1 MRIEHRLDR
10 HNFDEIFDLI
20 VIGGGIN
27 GAGVARDAA
36 ERGLKVLLLEKDDF
50 AAGCSS
56 HSTRLIH
63 GGLRYLE
70 YLEFDL
76 VKESLLERDILL
88 KNYPHLVSPI
98 GLLVPAYKGNKY
110 NPLMLNL
117 GMFFYHSLAGK
128 KNISP
133 YQKISKDKLGKLEVG
148 IETKNFNGGVYYYDA
163 QVQIAERLVLE
174 NIATAIH
181 RGAICINH
189 AEVSEIICTEM
200 HGKHFA
206 QGVRFKDNLNGKRPY
221 TAYGKNI
228 VNLAGPW
235 VDLVNDRLKEEGNF
249 AIKDQ
254 LKERMGGTK
263 GSHIVIKKFKGA
275 PTEFGIYNEAK
286 ADSRPIFILPYKVG
300 MNEDL
305 YLIGTTDIFL
315 DKEKDNLDKLEVT
328 QKEISYLI
336 NEVNEL
342 FPQAFITEDD
352 IVNTF
357 VGVRPLPGSSSK
369 KAGKVT
375 RRHFIIDHKKENIEN
390 YYSVVGGK
398 LTTFRSLSKE
408 VLDLICDKHCYT
420 HEKKTLGAN
429 FPQEKEF
436 YEYIKETTQIYS
448 RKYDID
454 AHTIL
459 HLIMIYGSKA
469 GEVLDLTISNPRLKS
484 KISKDSEDIE
494 AQIVYA
500 IRREMAYSV
509 DDIIKRRLSLGL
521 VRKEFSPVVIDT
533 IKHYIFQEFELE
545 GRHRDKAF
553 EDILINNFK
562 V

>member
-1 MRIEHRLDR
+1 MRIEHRLDK

-36 ERGLKVLLLEKDDF
+36 ERGLKVLLLEKTDF

-76 VKESLLERDILL
+76 VKESLLERDLLL

-98 GLLVPAYKGNKY
+98 GLLVPSYKGNKY
-110 NPLMLNL
+110 NPMMLNI
-117 GMFFYHSLAGK
+117 GMFFYHSLAGD

-133 YQKISKDKLGKLEVG
+133 YQKISKDKLDKLEVG
-148 IETKNFNGGVYYYDA
+148 IETKGFNGGVYYYDG

-174 NIATAIH
+174 NIQTAIH
-181 RGAICINH
+181 KGAICLNH
-189 AEVSEIICTEM
+189 VEVSEVICTEM
-200 HGKHFA
+200 HGKHYA
-206 QGVRFKDNLNGKRPY
+206 QGVRFKDTLNAKRPY
-221 TAYGKNI
+221 TAYAKNI
-228 VNLAGPW
+228 VNMAGPW
-235 VDLVNDRLKEEGNF
+235 VDLVNDKLKEEGNYS
-249 AIKDQ
+249 IKAQ
-254 LKERMGGTK
+254 LKDRMGGTK
-263 GSHIVIKKFKGA
+263 GSHIVVKSFAGA

-305 YLIGTTDIFL
+305 YLVGTTDIFV

-342 FPQAFITEDD
+342 FPQAFITEDH

-375 RRHFIIDHKKENIEN
+375 RRHFIIDHAKENVEN
-390 YYSVVGGK
+390 YYSIVGGK

-408 VLDLICDKHCYT
+408 VVDKLTDNHCYS
-420 HEKKTLGAN
+420 HEKKTLGCN
-429 FPQEKEF
+429 FPENKDF
-436 YEYIKETTQIYS
+436 FEYVKETTQVYS

-459 HLIMIYGSKA
+459 HLIMIYGTKA
-469 GEVLDLTISNPRLKS
+469 NEVLDLTINNPRLKN

-500 IRREMAYSV
+500 IRREMAFSV
-509 DDIIKRRLSLGL
+509 DDIIFRRLSLGL
-521 VRKEFSPVVIDT
+521 VRNEFSSVVIDT
-533 IKHYIFQEFELE
+533 IKNYINQEFELE

-553 EDILINNFK
+553 EDVLMSSFK
-562 V
+562 Q